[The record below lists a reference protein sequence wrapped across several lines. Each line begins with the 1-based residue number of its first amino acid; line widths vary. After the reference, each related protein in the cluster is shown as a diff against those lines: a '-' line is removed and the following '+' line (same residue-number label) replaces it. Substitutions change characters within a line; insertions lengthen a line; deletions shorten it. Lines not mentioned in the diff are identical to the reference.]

1 MLLTLL
7 FTPLLGCIL
16 NTLVNYSDSQ
26 NKTIYIKNIGLFT
39 SILTFF
45 IAIIMWSQY
54 DPTIN
59 NYQFL
64 LSFDQIFRSPVLL
77 STSEYNLNIGI
88 DGISLYFVILTTLLT
103 PVVIL
108 SN

>member
-16 NTLVNYSDSQ
+16 NTLVNYSDTK

-45 IAIIMWSQY
+45 IAIIMWSQF
-54 DPTIN
+54 DPTMN

-64 LSFDQIFRSPVLL
+64 LNFDPSLL
-77 STSEYNLNIGI
+77 YQNQSRGVYNLNLGI

-103 PVVIL
+103 PIVIL

>member
-16 NTLVNYSDSQ
+16 NTLVNYSDSK
-26 NKTIYIKNIGLFT
+26 NKTIFIKNIGLFT
-39 SILTFF
+39 SILTLF

-64 LSFDQIFRSPVLL
+64 LSFDQIFH
-77 STSEYNLNIGI
+77 YNLNIGI